1 MTVLTSTTQP
11 SGAVDRGDE
20 EPVRHLTLFNHPGY
34 HGLVAPAEDR
44 RRVDH
49 YVDGR
54 LIGSWTGTVVDGGLV
69 SGHSAPMGGPDT
81 VSDDAPLPEVEGL
94 VDLALTRWRDEGLRS
109 VETKARSGAWSTAD
123 RHVVQALLSRGSRV
137 TTAHLCHQIPLC
149 HLDGT
154 DAWIST
160 LSKRYRTYVRR
171 SVEMIEV
178 APASTEA
185 EWLAAHDTLRR
196 NKARKDREMALTP
209 AAMLGTRQAFPD
221 QVRMLVVRVEGDI
234 VAAALTYLVRPG
246 IELLVN
252 WGDREHDLPTS
263 PMPGLMWHMV
273 RRGLDEGVRW
283 LDLGISSE
291 ADGTPNHGLAFF
303 KTRFGATTELRLDLT
318 LEL

>member
-1 MTVLTSTTQP
+1 MLTYPIVFYHILSYPILSYPILSYRILSCLVLPFLVLSCP
-11 SGAVDRGDE
+11 VLSCPVLSCAV
-20 EPVRHLTLFNHPGY
+20 H
-34 HGLVAPAEDR
+34 
-44 RRVDH
+44 
-49 YVDGR
+49 
-54 LIGSWTGTVVDGGLV
+54 
-69 SGHSAPMGGPDT
+69 
-81 VSDDAPLPEVEGL
+81 
-94 VDLALTRWRDEGLRS
+94 
-109 VETKARSGAWSTAD
+109 
-123 RHVVQALLSRGSRV
+123 
-137 TTAHLCHQIPLC
+137 AHRCHQIPLC